1 MFAVPHARSRIA
13 ERHMATIEEVTMMT
27 FRRTLA
33 VALIAAAPAALSAQ
47 GATPKGG
54 PTQKN
59 ATANAERA
67 KCKDGTMY
75 SGASRQGA
83 CSSHGGV
90 AQWLTPDKSA
100 APKGATARCGDGT
113 YYMKAEHQGAC
124 SGHKGVAEWLKKG

>member
-1 MFAVPHARSRIA
+1 MSAVQHARSRIA
-13 ERHMATIEEVTMMT
+13 ERHIATIEEVTMMT

-33 VALIAAAPAALSAQ
+33 VALIAAAPVALSAQ
-47 GATPKGG
+47 GATSKGG
-54 PTQKN
+54 ATQKN
-59 ATANAERA
+59 TTANAERA

-90 AQWLTPDKSA
+90 AEWYTGPKA
-100 APKGATARCGDGT
+100 VPPKGATARCGDGT
-113 YYMKAEHQGAC
+113 YYTKAERQGAC